1 MKWADSNQIGPEETE
16 INRSF
21 MTWEEISRRLP
32 GSCRRW
38 ALMITKGGSAANGV
52 VIATNDSVEDMKR
65 AENLERIRT
74 VQKVLEL
81 DTLPKWYK
89 IRLGV

>member
-1 MKWADSNQIGPEETE
+1 MEPEETKN
-16 INRSF
+16 NRIF
-21 MTWEEISRRLP
+21 LTWEEISRSLP

-38 ALMITKGGSAANGV
+38 AFMITEDGSIENGV
-52 VIATNDSVEDMKR
+52 VIATNDSMEDMKR
-65 AENLERIRT
+65 AENLKRIRT

-89 IRLGV
+89 IRLCV